1 MPKLSESSVP
11 DLSLIVPMYNEE
23 AGVSSFFDEVFKT
36 FENSELDIEIVAVN
50 DGSSDRTM
58 ERLRE
63 RAQQDTR
70 IRVVDLSRNFG
81 KDTALCAGIDFA
93 RGRAVI
99 PLDADLQDPPEV
111 IHQMVA
117 EWRKGFDVVY
127 ARRVDRSSDG
137 ITKKMTAGGFY
148 RFFNRV
154 AQISIPANT
163 GDFRLMDRRVVEAIK
178 RFPERNRFMKGLFAW
193 VGFKQAEVTYTRPA
207 RETGTTKWNYWKLW
221 NFAIDGI
228 TSFSTLPL
236 RIWTYVGG
244 LTALFSICY
253 AVYLI
258 LRTLAF
264 GRDVPGFA
272 SIMVAVLV
280 LGGLQ
285 LMALGIIGE
294 YLGRTYIES
303 KRRPLYLVQEIV
315 NGSEAKSSPSDEL

>member
-1 MPKLSESSVP
+1 
-11 DLSLIVPMYNEE
+11 MYNEE
-23 AGVSSFFDEVFKT
+23 DGVDQFFQEVFKT
-36 FENSELDIEIVAVN
+36 FENSEVSIEIVAVN

-58 ERLRE
+58 DRLRT
-63 RAQQDTR
+63 RAEQDVR

-81 KDTALCAGIDFA
+81 KDTALCAGIDHA

-111 IHQMVA
+111 IHEMVT

-127 ARRVDRSSDG
+127 ARRVDRSTDG
-137 ITKKMTAGGFY
+137 LTKQMTAGGFY
-148 RFFNRV
+148 RFFNRIS
-154 AQISIPANT
+154 QIPIPENT
-163 GDFRLMDRRVVEAIK
+163 GDFRLMDRRVVDAIK

-193 VGFKQAEVTYTRPA
+193 VGFKQTEVTYTRPA

-228 TSFSTLPL
+228 TSFSTIPL

-244 LTALFSICY
+244 LTALVSIVY
-253 AVYLI
+253 AIYLI

-303 KRRPLYLVQEIV
+303 KRRPLYLVQEVV
-315 NGSEAKSSPSDEL
+315 NGSDQSSATDEP